1 MDWKKITKNGI
12 ESAFFSVE
20 LENGNP
26 RITYGNLNHRFGAT
40 LKREIFKNFQGE
52 KNNDTIQELLKQL
65 KKIAEDDEKAVK
77 DFPEKIKFWKE

>member
-1 MDWKKITKNGI
+1 MNWEKITKNGI
-12 ESAFFSVE
+12 ETAFFSVE
-20 LENGNP
+20 LENNKP
-26 RITYGNLNHRFGAT
+26 KITYGNLKHSFGAL

-77 DFPEKIKFWKE
+77 DFPGKVKLWKE